1 MTTQPLSALTMLLSR
16 HTRRRDPE
24 VRSSPRGAPA
34 TAKARLRASVTRY
47 ASRRRKKF
55 VALAA
60 SNAVPAIY
68 HFREYA
74 QDGGLMSYGLNFS
87 DVYRLERRF
96 MAAGRSSAELKDGE
110 VRACARDS
118 SPVIADVV
126 NFLRSMIRSQPA

>member
-1 MTTQPLSALTMLLSR
+1 V
-16 HTRRRDPE
+16 RRRDPE

-87 DVYRLERRF
+87 DVYRL
-96 MAAGRSSAELKDGE
+96 AGVYTGKVLKGAKPGELPVMQADKFEFVINLKTAKALGVQISDNLLSLADE
-110 VRACARDS
+110 V
-118 SPVIADVV
+118 IE
-126 NFLRSMIRSQPA
+126 